1 MLRDKEYTY
10 HKVPGKDIVDYEII
24 TCSSQADFRKWLERN
39 GQATNGVWLRI
50 YKKASGVATVTY
62 AEAVDE
68 ALCYG
73 WIDGLKK
80 SYDEASYIQKFTPRR
95 PKSLWSKRNIE
106 HIERLTKA
114 GLMTEAGLLEVEKAQ
129 VDGRWAAA
137 YDTYTDMKV
146 PDFFLAELRKNPKAE
161 AFFNELNKANKYA
174 IAWRLQTA
182 KTEVARLRRA
192 EKIIAMLEAGQKIH

>member
-1 MLRDKEYTY
+1 M
-10 HKVPGKDIVDYEII
+10 DYEII
-24 TCSSQADFRKWLERN
+24 TCSSQADFRKWLELN
-39 GQATNGVWLRI
+39 GQTADGIWLRI
-50 YKKASGVATVTY
+50 YKKVSGTATVTY

-80 SYDEASYIQKFTPRR
+80 SYDEVSYIQKFTPRR

-129 VDGRWAAA
+129 ADGRWAAA
-137 YDTYTDMKV
+137 YDAYTDMKV
-146 PDFFLAELRKNPKAE
+146 PDFFLTELRKNPKAE
-161 AFFNELNKANKYA
+161 AFFNELNKTNKYA

-182 KTEVARLRRA
+182 KTEATRLRRA